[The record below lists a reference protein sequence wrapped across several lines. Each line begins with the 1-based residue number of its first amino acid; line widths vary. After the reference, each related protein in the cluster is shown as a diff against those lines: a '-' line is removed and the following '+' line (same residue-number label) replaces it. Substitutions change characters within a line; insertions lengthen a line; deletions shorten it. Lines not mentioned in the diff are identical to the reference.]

1 MANFNLTERASTNTL
16 AVTPSFVDH
25 DLAEDLRLLRD
36 AVRGGGSVALDFYRQ
51 PVEVN
56 IKSDGTQV
64 SEADL
69 AVNALLLDR
78 LMGGRPDYG
87 WMSEESPDDLV
98 RLGKRRTWIIDPI
111 DGTRSF
117 LMHSSEWTIAA
128 GLVEHGRPVL
138 AVVYNPVDD
147 LMYEATAGGGAFL
160 NGERIAVS
168 GREALEGSLL
178 LASASLLRK
187 KIWTDPWPSVETLW
201 VSSVAYRLA
210 LVASGNADATLSL
223 THKSDWDLAAA
234 DLIVREAAGRVTDH
248 LGRDLIY
255 NREST
260 RQLSL
265 VAATPAIHADIVAR
279 TRAAMPEEAR
289 PA

>member
-1 MANFNLTERASTNTL
+1 MALEF
-16 AVTPSFVDH
+16 H
-25 DLAEDLRLLRD
+25 
-36 AVRGGGSVALDFYRQ
+36 RQ
-51 PVEVN
+51 PVEVS
-56 IKSDGTQV
+56 IKSDGSQV
-64 SEADL
+64 SEADF
-69 AVNALLLDR
+69 AVNALLLGR

-87 WMSEESPDDLV
+87 WMSEETPDNPAL
-98 RLGKRRTWIIDPI
+98 RLGKHRTWVIDPI

-128 GLVEHGRPVL
+128 GLVEDGRPVA

-147 LMYEATAGGGAFL
+147 LLYEATEGGGAFL
-160 NGERIAVS
+160 NGDRIDVS
-168 GREALEGSLL
+168 RREALEGSLL

-187 KIWTDPWPSVETLW
+187 KLWTTPWPVVETLW

-234 DLIVREAAGRVTDH
+234 DLILREAGGRVTDH
-248 LGRDLIY
+248 LGRGLIY
-255 NREST
+255 NRQST

-265 VAATPAIHADIVAR
+265 VAATPAIHAAIVAR
-279 TRAAMPEEAR
+279 TRAAMPEEAP